1 MAEFVQVDPH
11 RLYELA
17 VKDYARNYF
26 ICHTLDKNQPYAS
39 AFGWFENQEPIIG
52 IFLRQTGLIQIAIA
66 DYEKAYAHRADISRQ
81 IEAMSFDEISFFES
95 YAAIFES
102 SDAFDV
108 ISKGANIAYCTKDS
122 YNDVLGDESLFFK
135 WINKDELEPVVA
147 LYQKVFKSFAS
158 EDAMKVK
165 LLKGRGRAL
174 GGYIGNKLISVA
186 QTDYED
192 TNSALIVGVATDPK
206 YQGKGYGEQ
215 TLRKLM
221 QPLLQENKKL
231 TLQYD
236 SSIAGQLYK
245 KLGFINYD
253 RVIRLRRR

>member
-1 MAEFVQVDPH
+1 MAEFIQVDPH
-11 RLYELA
+11 RLYDLA
-17 VKDYARNYF
+17 IKDYSRNYF

-52 IFLRQTGLIQIAIA
+52 IFLRQTGLMQIAIA
-66 DYEKAYAHRADISRQ
+66 DFEKAYAHKSEIISR
-81 IEAMSFDEISFFES
+81 IEAMTFDEISFFES
-95 YAAIFES
+95 YAAIFERNYG
-102 SDAFDV
+102 FDT

-122 YNDVLGDESLFFK
+122 YNGVLGEESLFFK
-135 WINKDELEPVVA
+135 GICSDELEPVVA

-158 EDAMKVK
+158 EKSMKDK

-174 GGYIGNKLISVA
+174 GGYIGNTLISVA

-192 TNSALIVGVATDPK
+192 TNGALIVGVATDPEH
-206 YQGKGYGEQ
+206 QGKGYGEQ
-215 TLRKLM
+215 TLRKLIE
-221 QPLLQENKKL
+221 PLFQEDKKL

-236 SSIAGQLYK
+236 SPIAGQLYK